1 MESEAGRG
9 LSEGRHVGVEDVVD
23 VEIGGSAVVG
33 DVVKEVE
40 EGEASNSMS
49 ALHCDEYGAAGA
61 LRPVDAVPHS
71 SLDSCI
77 VVKALRFHLRR
88 LMGSNS

>member
-1 MESEAGRG
+1 MLSCGVESEAGRG

-23 VEIGGSAVVG
+23 VEIGG
-33 DVVKEVE
+33 
-40 EGEASNSMS
+40 S